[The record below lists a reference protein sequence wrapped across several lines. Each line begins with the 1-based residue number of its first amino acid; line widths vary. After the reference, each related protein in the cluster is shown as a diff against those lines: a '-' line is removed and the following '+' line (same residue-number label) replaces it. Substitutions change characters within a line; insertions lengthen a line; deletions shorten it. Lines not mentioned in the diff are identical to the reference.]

1 MGFIDAI
8 DNVLTDAKAH
18 RQAHA
23 EARKFERSVKP
34 GKTYYSVETCALPW
48 GDEDLL
54 HEWVFDDTFL
64 GSPSIG
70 AHSAAQI
77 WLTNGPLYDHPV
89 RGLQT
94 IDEYV
99 DAGSDEELVRNG
111 KRIKPK
117 ELAKALEKVRVS
129 IARH

>member
-1 MGFIDAI
+1 MGFIDAL
-8 DNVLTDAKAH
+8 DNVLTDIKGRHEAT
-18 RQAHA
+18 A

-34 GKTYYSVETCALPW
+34 GRTYYSVETCALPW
-48 GDEDLL
+48 GDQDLL
-54 HEWVFDDTFL
+54 KEWQFNDTCL

-70 AHSAAQI
+70 AHTAAQI

-94 IDEYV
+94 IQEYI

-111 KRIKPK
+111 KPLKRKDR
-117 ELAKALEKVRVS
+117 AKALENARLS
-129 IARH
+129 IARR

>member
-8 DNVLTDAKAH
+8 DNVLTDMKGH

-23 EARKFERSVKP
+23 EASKFERSVKP

-54 HEWVFDDTFL
+54 QEWVFNDTFL

-70 AHSAAQI
+70 AHTAGQI

-94 IDEYV
+94 VQEYV

-111 KRIKPK
+111 KPVKSKDR
-117 ELAKALEKVRVS
+117 AKALEKTRVS
-129 IARH
+129 IARA